1 MFFETDAASD
11 PRQFHAPSLL
21 RLNATSLLN
30 RGPRLPTGSPGRA
43 HPVRIAW
50 ESADKY
56 GEAT

>member
-11 PRQFHAPSLL
+11 PRQFHAPSL
-21 RLNATSLLN
+21 LNATSLLN